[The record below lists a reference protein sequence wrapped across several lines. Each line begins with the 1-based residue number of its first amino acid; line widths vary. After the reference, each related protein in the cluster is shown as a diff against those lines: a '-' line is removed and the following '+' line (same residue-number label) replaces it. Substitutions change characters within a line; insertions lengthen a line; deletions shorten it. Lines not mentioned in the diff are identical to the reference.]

1 MKKVLPWLGGSLVIV
16 LIVVVVMAVFNLCPP
31 QGPWPQPPWCPGSPF
46 EWPFSQPEVVA
57 GEGVPELVEPS
68 QAETEEEVI
77 TYMAE
82 GVFSGLTRVQTY
94 FDQGLRGMGQFTP
107 ELGRGMAMIN
117 LSGVGHLACLRPLQG
132 SGPYNIPEDFISPL
146 ASDGYIPA
154 PAGACGA
161 GASPIVRFNDLAGQ
175 PVTGER
181 LAEEQ
186 VHTIDFATL
195 TGSDPEIPSLESLIS
210 SALQPGDMR
219 LTTAQGWKEVLW
231 EPLAAQQQPMD
242 SLIDYQLWNTAEE
255 IETLVVD
262 SIEQRMAGMG
272 IPTQVLE
279 AFRASDCYGWFASR
293 SSSPE
298 NELAAM
304 DIIAEFDGD
313 FHGTIEEERTFYIP
327 TPGEMPEFGLMTG
340 SGELTFDHPSLGLLT
355 FDVELAWSEW
365 DELGR
370 VNGGEMHMIEQ
381 SAGYEI
387 QMTFRPDGTKEG
399 EVYMNGE
406 LVGRVEMIV
415 EGNNTSMEFL
425 PLD

>member
-1 MKKVLPWLGGSLVIV
+1 MKKALPWLGGSLVIV

-186 VHTIDFATL
+186 VQTIDFATL

-219 LTTAQGWKEVLW
+219 LTTAQGWKEVL
-231 EPLAAQQQPMD
+231 
-242 SLIDYQLWNTAEE
+242 
-255 IETLVVD
+255 
-262 SIEQRMAGMG
+262 
-272 IPTQVLE
+272 
-279 AFRASDCYGWFASR
+279 
-293 SSSPE
+293 
-298 NELAAM
+298 
-304 DIIAEFDGD
+304 
-313 FHGTIEEERTFYIP
+313 
-327 TPGEMPEFGLMTG
+327 
-340 SGELTFDHPSLGLLT
+340 
-355 FDVELAWSEW
+355 
-365 DELGR
+365 
-370 VNGGEMHMIEQ
+370 
-381 SAGYEI
+381 
-387 QMTFRPDGTKEG
+387 
-399 EVYMNGE
+399 
-406 LVGRVEMIV
+406 
-415 EGNNTSMEFL
+415 
-425 PLD
+425 